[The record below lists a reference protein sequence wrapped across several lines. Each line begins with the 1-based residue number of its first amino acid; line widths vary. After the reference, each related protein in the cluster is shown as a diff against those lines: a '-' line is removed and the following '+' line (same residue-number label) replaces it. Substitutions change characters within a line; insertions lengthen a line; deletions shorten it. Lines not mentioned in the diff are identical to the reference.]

1 MDKPVLW
8 MVIPC
13 YNEEEVLPETA
24 RRLKT
29 ELAGLVEKELIS
41 PDSRIAFIDDGSRD
55 ATWSLVRE
63 LYENDFVFSGIK
75 LSRNRG
81 HQNAV
86 LAGLMTARNYCD
98 AAISMDADLQDDVKA
113 ISKMVEKYLAGADI
127 VYGVRSDRSTDTA
140 FKRGTAHAFYKT
152 MSRMGVETI
161 PDHADF
167 RLMSK
172 RVLDALSEYQ
182 EVNLFLRGIV
192 PTLGFTCDKVE
203 YERAERFAGTSKYPL
218 KKMLALAA
226 DGITSFSIKPLQ
238 VPVFFGILAILASLA
253 TFIVCLCLHPA
264 PGWLWVSAAVWLL
277 GGMQLIAIGVVGEY
291 MGKTYMETKRRPRYI
306 LESVL
311 VRERGQ

>member
-24 RRLKT
+24 RRLKA
-29 ELAGLVEKELIS
+29 ELAGLVAKELIS
-41 PDSRIAFIDDGSRD
+41 PDSRIAFVDDGSRD
-55 ATWSLVRE
+55 ATWALIRE
-63 LYENDFVFSGIK
+63 LYENDFVFAGVK

-86 LAGLMTARNYCD
+86 LAGLMTARGYCD
-98 AAISMDADLQDDVKA
+98 AAVSMDADLQDDVEA
-113 ISKMVEKYLAGADI
+113 IPKMVEKYLAGADI
-127 VYGVRSDRSTDTA
+127 VYGVRSDRATDTA

-172 RVLDALSEYQ
+172 RALDALSEYQ

-192 PTLGFTCDKVE
+192 PTLGFACDTVE

-238 VPVFFGILAILASLA
+238 VPVFCGVFALLAALA
-253 TFIVCLCLHPA
+253 TFIVCLCLNPA

-306 LESVL
+306 LDTVL